1 LFEQLQNHFKFCF
14 KLDKQLQVSAPPVH
28 STSMWSLQ
36 RGQQEVEEWYTISSG
51 QSSMLGQAGCKHC
64 RCGDSPSTPN
74 THVQTSQKLVLF
86 CLKLSPTFIVPTG
99 PIQSADCELKTGN
112 NITCKT
118 HW

>member
-36 RGQQEVEEWYTISSG
+36 RGQQEVEEC
-51 QSSMLGQAGCKHC
+51 GCKHC